1 MRSVGA
7 VAAESYCN
15 AASTTA
21 TRTQKAAVTTWMVA
35 RDAAKLD
42 GAMPEA
48 AAVTTLVSGSR
59 GSVVTMTKAGV
70 EVDLNRSRPKQSPD
84 QIRLGG
90 PELGRPRPGA
100 AGQEQLGPEV
110 GQIRSSGP
118 VVQRAGSSWA
128 GLAWRGPGVEGWL
141 GVARPGATGMKRS
154 WSGRLKMKAA
164 RSKTKVL
171 RGRVGRGRSSRSG
184 DRR

>member
-21 TRTQKAAVTTWMVA
+21 TRTQKAAVTTWTVA

-48 AAVTTLVSGSR
+48 AAVTTMVSGSR

-70 EVDLNRSRPKQSPD
+70 EVDLNQSRPKQSPD
-84 QIRLGG
+84 QIRPGG
-90 PELGRPRPGA
+90 PELGLEQRAKSNWAQRWARSEALVRWCSGLGA
-100 AGQEQLGPEV
+100 AGP
-110 GQIRSSGP
+110 
-118 VVQRAGSSWA
+118 A
-128 GLAWRGPGVEGWL
+128 
-141 GVARPGATGMKRS
+141 
-154 WSGRLKMKAA
+154 
-164 RSKTKVL
+164 
-171 RGRVGRGRSSRSG
+171 
-184 DRR
+184 